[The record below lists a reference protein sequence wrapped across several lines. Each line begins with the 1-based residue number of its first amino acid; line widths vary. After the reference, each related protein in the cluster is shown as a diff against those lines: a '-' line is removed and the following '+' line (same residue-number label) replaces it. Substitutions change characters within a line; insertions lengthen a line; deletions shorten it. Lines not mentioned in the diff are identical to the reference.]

1 MSALRVAL
9 MVLALGGGSFA
20 NAASNVTVTIS
31 GTVQAISPCVI
42 NNERPITASFG
53 DVLIENIDGSY
64 KTITIPYDLD
74 CSGAATNQV
83 RMQVRSFQ
91 LPWWLPGSMLVEGN
105 NELAITFI
113 KDGSAFA
120 INTWANF
127 DTNKKPVLQAVLSKM
142 SPDSEII
149 EGTFSA
155 SATLMVEYR

>member
-1 MSALRVAL
+1 MVGLRAALLV
-9 MVLALGGGSFA
+9 MALGWVASA
-20 NAASNVTVTIS
+20 NAASEVTVTIS
-31 GTVQAISPCVI
+31 GTVLATPPCVI
-42 NNERPITASFG
+42 NSDRMITAAFG
-53 DVLIENIDGSY
+53 DVQTRLIDGSY